1 MSKQR
6 YINTKFWD
14 DEYIS
19 NLDPSEK
26 LLFLYCLTN
35 PATNIS
41 GAYEIPLKRIATD
54 SGFDKEMIIKMF
66 IRFEKDDKII
76 YKDGWIVILN
86 FIKHQ
91 NYESSTVRKGISD
104 NLKNAPQWVIDTL
117 CIRYGE
123 GIIYFNFNLDL
134 NLNSNLNL
142 NLKADKSAQPIKQN
156 IPPSFYEVEQYIQI
170 NTYGLDPQWF
180 MDYYAAKGWMI
191 GKNKMKD
198 WQAAVST
205 CERNRIKWIS
215 EKKNTPVK
223 KSLEELAKENE
234 ELFA

>member
-1 MSKQR
+1 MAKQR

-54 SGFDKEMIIKMF
+54 TGFDKDMNLKMF
-66 IRFEKDDKII
+66 IRFERDDKIV
-76 YKDGWIVILN
+76 YRDGWIVILN

-91 NYESSTVRKGISD
+91 NTESSTVRKGISE
-104 NLKNAPQWVIDTL
+104 NLKNAPQWVTDTL

-123 GIIYFNFNLDL
+123 GIIYLNLNLDL
-134 NLNSNLNL
+134 NSNLDL
-142 NLKADKSAQPIKQN
+142 TKEGDKPTIKKQSD
-156 IPPSFYEVEQYIQI
+156 IPPSLYEVSEYISL
-170 NTYGLDPQWF
+170 NTFGLDAQWF
-180 MDYYAAKGWMI
+180 IDYYSARGWMV
-191 GKNKMKD
+191 GRYKMKD
-198 WQAAVST
+198 WQAAIRT
-205 CERNRIKWIS
+205 CERNRINWD
-215 EKKNTPVK
+215 KKGTPTQNIQDRLK
-223 KSLEELAKENE
+223 ANE
-234 ELFA
+234 ELFNEIS